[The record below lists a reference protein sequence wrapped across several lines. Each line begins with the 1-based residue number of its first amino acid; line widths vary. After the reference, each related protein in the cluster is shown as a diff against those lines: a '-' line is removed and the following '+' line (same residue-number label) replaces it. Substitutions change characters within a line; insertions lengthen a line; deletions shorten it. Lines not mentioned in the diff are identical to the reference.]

1 MWQPKPSS
9 MSANDVGA
17 VLQQAIGLHQSG
29 RLGEAV
35 RLYDQIL
42 QVLLNQLDALNFKGL
57 VYHQKGDF
65 TFAIALIEQAI
76 KNRTAWQY
84 LSKYIVSK

>member
-1 MWQPKPSS
+1 MWQPGPSS

-35 RLYDQIL
+35 RLYDQTL
-42 QVLLNQLDALNFKGL
+42 QVLLNQPHALSFKGL
-57 VYHQKGDF
+57 VCHQKEDF
-65 TFAIALIEQAI
+65 TSAISLI
-76 KNRTAWQY
+76 
-84 LSKYIVSK
+84 

>member
-1 MWQPKPSS
+1 MWQPGPSS

-35 RLYDQIL
+35 RFYDQIL
-42 QVLLNQLDALNFKGL
+42 QVLLN
-57 VYHQKGDF
+57 
-65 TFAIALIEQAI
+65 
-76 KNRTAWQY
+76 
-84 LSKYIVSK
+84 